1 MADFEPAFNKTMV
14 AEGGYKLTNI
24 KGDAGKQTYAGIS
37 RVFHPTW
44 KGWLEID
51 AGRIPPTEWV
61 REFYLSEF
69 WSKVKAYAIKD
80 QSIAEAIY
88 DMAVNGSPD
97 VAIKLAQIV
106 VGTAPDGAIGPKTLS
121 ELNTILPRLFLA
133 EYCIARIA
141 RREVVVTKKPSQLK
155 FFLGWVRRDLKGAK

>member
-1 MADFEPAFNKTMV
+1 MAEFELAYDKTLN

-44 KGWLEID
+44 RGWLEID

-61 REFYLSEF
+61 RDLYRDEF
-69 WSKVKAYAIKD
+69 WSAIKGYAITK
-80 QSIAEAIY
+80 QSIAESIY
-88 DMAVNGSPD
+88 DMAVNGSPS

-106 VGTAPDGAIGPKTLS
+106 VGTVPDGVIGTKTLAA
-121 ELNTILPRLFLA
+121 LNSFNPRLFRA
-133 EYCIARIA
+133 EYTIARIA
-141 RREVVVTKKPSQLK
+141 RRDTVVTKKPSQLK
-155 FFLGWVRRDLKGAK
+155 FFHGWVRRDLKGAQ